1 MITQHNSQTAPS
13 KPKEPIKMFNLNIA
27 ALPSLLFAQ
36 SNQTGGVTVKAV
48 VREGIEP
55 VKPLTATIYQIPTT
69 DRLSIIAIGIGLIAF
84 AWLLLK
90 RRNNLLVIDRY
101 SQEPIGNIRI
111 QIVEDD
117 TVIYSTITD
126 SKGKCFV
133 PKLAKLPTIM
143 LTLNK
148 VDSFLI
154 ISKPTK
160 PITIL
165 EI

>member
-1 MITQHNSQTAPS
+1 MATQYNNQITPN
-13 KPKEPIKMFNLNIA
+13 KLKEPAKMLNLNITI
-27 ALPSLLFAQ
+27 LPSLLLTQ
-36 SNQTGGVTVKAV
+36 SNQTGGVTVKAI
-48 VREGIEP
+48 VREGIKP
-55 VKPLTATIYQIPTT
+55 VKPLTATIYQIPTI
-69 DRLSIIAIGIGLIAF
+69 DRLPTIAIGLGIFAL

-90 RRNNLLVIDRY
+90 RKNNMLIIDRY
-101 SQEPIGNIRI
+101 SQKPIGNIRI

-117 TVIYSTITD
+117 TVTYSTITD

-148 VDSFLI
+148 IDSFLI
-154 ISKPTK
+154 INKPTK